1 MLASTYLSPPFL
13 PFHHHTATTT
23 TTTTSAHLLSGDP
36 NRRARRHMS
45 GTTTAHGISLRK
57 QDILPPDTCDIQHY
71 KKVFVS
77 RLLILD

>member
-23 TTTTSAHLLSGDP
+23 TSAHLLSGDP
-36 NRRARRHMS
+36 NRRVRPRHMS
-45 GTTTAHGISLRK
+45 GTATVHGISLRK
-57 QDILPPDTCDIQHY
+57 QDILPPDTCDIYMHC

-77 RLLILD
+77 

>member
-45 GTTTAHGISLRK
+45 GPVLLKAKTGDGDGRAV
-57 QDILPPDTCDIQHY
+57 LPLP
-71 KKVFVS
+71 S
-77 RLLILD
+77 RRHA